1 MSDFMAVVLV
11 VSGALAVLSGTALLT
26 VAAVEAITALR
37 PRPATTEAVAVD
49 ANGVAKV
56 LEMLSKVP
64 QYFSSSTCRQP
75 PVLACHAH
83 LGRPIVVAVLALE
96 SPAGTNSS
104 GTKS

>member
-11 VSGALAVLSGTALLT
+11 VSGALAVLLGTALLT

-56 LEMLSKVP
+56 LEMLF
-64 QYFSSSTCRQP
+64 Q
-75 PVLACHAH
+75 
-83 LGRPIVVAVLALE
+83 
-96 SPAGTNSS
+96 SPSVFF
-104 GTKS
+104 